1 MSPRERRIVIE
12 SGEYAIV
19 RGDAPPAPQ
28 TDTPEPARSDGRLRV
43 RFSGA
48 GESSGVFPEDEVDPA
63 ATCTT
68 GWRWLRVIGP
78 LDLSEIGILASIAA
92 PLARAEIPIFVVSS
106 FETDHLLI
114 RAPRLEAARQALEE
128 AGWTTEDAAP
138 PQDVE

>member
-1 MSPRERRIVIE
+1 M
-12 SGEYAIV
+12 
-19 RGDAPPAPQ
+19 
-28 TDTPEPARSDGRLRV
+28 
-43 RFSGA
+43 
-48 GESSGVFPEDEVDPA
+48 FPEDEVDPA
-63 ATCTT
+63 ATCTP